1 MMFEDLLKEYERL
14 EPPGTDAWN
23 PLHNDVEFWHRV
35 RLFIALGWALRQIPI
50 SIQKLKVLDVGCGVG
65 RSTRTLLEFGVMPEN
80 ILGIDFICHKAA
92 CAGLAAAARIDHSEK
107 HRSPKHAATARISRH
122 GREGISYPLLRKSK

>member
-1 MMFEDLLKEYERL
+1 MFEDLLKEYERL

-107 HRSPKHAATARISRH
+107 HRSPTRNTPQPRAFRSTDAKEFPILPAS
-122 GREGISYPLLRKSK
+122 